1 MTRKFTDVIEEDEC
15 IGDSLVTLNSNFSA
29 LDVAVQNSTQAT
41 NTTISELS
49 TLAIGST
56 GFRNKLINAQGLI
69 NQRGYVSGTNLTTSS
84 RYTLDRWE
92 IVTLGQEL
100 VFGISSAANA
110 VTFTAPA
117 GGIQQVIEGVNI
129 EGGTYVLYWA
139 GNAIARVNNVVRE
152 KGETFNLDGRDNCTV
167 KFSSGTFSSGT
178 FRTPQLEKATVPHA
192 FEYRPFGTELA
203 LCQRYFCKTYDLTT
217 TPGTVDLDG
226 AIWSHSDEPTSP
238 TIHNIGWSF
247 PVSMRVKP
255 ACRAYS
261 PATGAINRVH
271 IATAPNVDVLVDSIT
286 TGTNRISYV
295 NLASN
300 LTPTQMRIFA
310 VHYTADAEI

>member
-1 MTRKFTDVIEEDEC
+1 MPTQFILPPIKEDQC
-15 IGDSLVTLNSNFSA
+15 IGDSLVTLNYNFSS

-41 NTTISELS
+41 STTILVLS
-49 TLAIGST
+49 TLALGST

-92 IVTLGQEL
+92 IVTLGQGL
-100 VFGISSAANA
+100 IFAIDNDINA

-129 EGGTYVLYWA
+129 EGGTYVLYWEGTA
-139 GNAIARVNNVVRE
+139 TARVNNVVKA
-152 KGETFNLDGRDNCTV
+152 KGQTFNLDGRDNCTV
-167 KFSSGTFSSGT
+167 RFSNGTFW
-178 FRTPQLEKATVPHA
+178 TPQLEKATVPHA

-217 TPGTVDLDG
+217 TPGTADEDG
-226 AIWSHSDEPTSP
+226 AIWAHSDEPTSP

-255 ACRAYS
+255 VCRAYS
-261 PATGAINRVH
+261 PTTGAVNRVD
-271 IATAPNVDVLVDSIT
+271 TFDPTVSVTVDSIARS
-286 TGTNRISYV
+286 TNRISYV
-295 NLASN
+295 NLTSN
-300 LTPTQMRIFA
+300 LTPTQMRQFS

>member
-1 MTRKFTDVIEEDEC
+1 MPTQFIKKPIEEDQC
-15 IGDSLVTLNSNFSA
+15 IGDSLETLNYNFSA

-41 NTTISELS
+41 STTILALS
-49 TLAIGST
+49 ALALGST

-100 VFGISSAANA
+100 LFAIDNVNTNA
-110 VTFTAPA
+110 VRFTAPI

-139 GNAIARVNNVVRE
+139 GDATARVNNVVRA
-152 KGETFNLDGRDNCTV
+152 KGETFNLAGRDNCTV
-167 KFSSGTFSSGT
+167 RFSDGN
-178 FRTPQLEKATVPHA
+178 FRSPQLEKATVPHA

-217 TPGTVDLDG
+217 TPGTADADG
-226 AIWSHSDEPTSP
+226 AIWAHSNEPTSP

-261 PATGAINRVH
+261 PVTGAVNRVY
-271 IATAPNVDVLVDSIT
+271 ISTAPKVDITVDSIERS
-286 TGTNRISYV
+286 TNRISYV
-295 NLASN
+295 NLANN
-300 LTPTQMRIFA
+300 LTPTQSRQFT

>member
-1 MTRKFTDVIEEDEC
+1 MTRKFTKIIKEDEC

-100 VFGISSAANA
+100 VFSVNVPTNA

-129 EGGTYVLYWA
+129 EGGTYVLNWA
-139 GNAIARVNNVVRE
+139 GSATARVNNIVRA
-152 KGETFNLDGRDNCTV
+152 KGETFTLVGRDNCTV
-167 KFSSGTFSSGT
+167 RFSDGT

-217 TPGTVDLDG
+217 TPGTADLDG

-261 PATGAINRVH
+261 PATGNINRVD
-271 IATAPNVDVLVDSIT
+271 TFDPTVSVTVDSIT
-286 TGTNRISYV
+286 RGTNRISYV

-300 LTPTQMRIFA
+300 LTPTQMRQFS
-310 VHYTADAEI
+310 VHYTADAEM